1 MVLVVGSWF
10 LHGTGVLKLLNNEK
24 AVRGSQLPKSP
35 RNHDKID
42 DKDSAVTKNL
52 TKLRISEF
60 HKIIFMY
67 FITYFKTLEVTI
79 ILTLPYASVFRGS
92 YVKAKREHIAV
103 IYVFSII

>member
-10 LHGTGVLKLLNNEK
+10 LHGTGVLKLQNNEE
-24 AVRGSQLPKSP
+24 AARGRQLVKST

-42 DKDSAVTKNL
+42 DKDKAVTKNL
-52 TKLRISEF
+52 TKVQISKF
-60 HKIIFMY
+60 RKIICVHSV
-67 FITYFKTLEVTI
+67 TYFKTLEVTI

-103 IYVFSII
+103 ISVFSII